1 MVALVK
7 KLKVGK
13 ISKEESTS
21 KEIINYWQKRKE
33 RLRIIIS
40 IVFVSLIV
48 FGLEKA
54 SPNYSLS
61 GIFSEYLVKNSDF
74 LQSIIENKNAILSF
88 FISDV
93 NDLFLKK
100 PIKYFAFFTIISIV
114 LYKVV
119 YEDPLSKTD
128 YLAKIY
134 TEETSA
140 RWKNPELNF
149 YSSILPSNNLYTKC
163 GTCINKDCT
172 NRLNKGDKIQLAK
185 WGKILPNLNKTTIYN
200 LLEETHK
207 CRKALFLK
215 YGFFLSG
222 FFLLAIYILFRFFE
236 YFHLGVKNPNYPLLI
251 IIGSYLF
258 LSFWFSHSK
267 KISLGQDPE
276 LTGPWI
282 SFNQAVENL
291 YTSVDYH
298 EQFEKHICDFQIR
311 HGKYKP
317 SKDKM
322 AVSLIPSEI
331 YQADITKLSF
341 TLDILND
348 HVRKK
353 SAKFLAGEIENY
365 HSGTAPIEC
374 LLEAL
379 HLLYCS
385 LYDNIKFR
393 VTIFIFDE
401 DNDNLTPWIYCH
413 SDGFEFRSLNDEG
426 FCKISDQEIDLKKS
440 LAYKSAVEKM
450 PFCGCGKEIE
460 IYNGQN
466 EHLKSIHTY
475 PVCFDEEQQ
484 EALRGAEIE
493 LSNCF
498 AVISVDSD
506 NEDVFSTENKF
517 LNDLTIKNF
526 AERILFETS
535 LTIHKLR
542 IAEGGS
548 HV

>member
-1 MVALVK
+1 MVSLVK
-7 KLKVGK
+7 KLNVGK
-13 ISKEESTS
+13 ISIEENTS

-40 IVFVSLIV
+40 VLFVSLII

-61 GIFSEYLVKNSDF
+61 GIFSEYVVKNSDL
-74 LQSIIENKNAILSF
+74 LQSIIENKNAIVSF
-88 FISDV
+88 FISDI
-93 NDLFLKK
+93 DELFLKN
-100 PIKYFAFFTIISIV
+100 PIKYSVFFGIIIIV
-114 LYKVV
+114 LYKVI
-119 YEDPLSKTD
+119 YEDPLSKTE

-134 TEETSA
+134 NEESSA
-140 RWKNPELNF
+140 RWKYPELNF
-149 YSSILPSNNLYTKC
+149 YASILPSNNLHTKC
-163 GTCINKDCT
+163 GTCINGNCT
-172 NRLNKGDKIQLAK
+172 NRIDKGDKLQLTK
-185 WGKILPNLNKTTIYN
+185 WGKIFPNLNQSTVYN
-200 LLEETHK
+200 ILEATHK

-222 FFLLAIYILFRFFE
+222 FFLLAIYILSRFFE
-236 YFHLGVKNPNYPLLI
+236 NFHLEFTNHNYPLLLLV
-251 IIGSYLF
+251 GAYLF

-282 SFNQAVENL
+282 SFGQAIENL
-291 YTSVDYH
+291 HTSVDYH
-298 EQFEKHICDFQIR
+298 EQFEKYICNYQIR

-317 SKDKM
+317 SKDKT

-331 YQADITKLSF
+331 YETDITKLSF

-365 HSGTAPIEC
+365 HSGNAPIED

-385 LYDNIKFR
+385 LHDNIKFR
-393 VTIFIFDE
+393 AAVFVFDE
-401 DNDNLTPWIYCH
+401 EDEKLTPWIYCH
-413 SDGFEFRSLNDEG
+413 SDGFEFRSINDQG
-426 FCKISDQEIDLKKS
+426 LCKIPDQEIDIKKS
-440 LAYKSAVEKM
+440 LAYKSAIEKL
-450 PFCGCGKEIE
+450 PFCGSGKEIE

-475 PVCFDEEQQ
+475 PVCFDEKQQ
-484 EALRGAEIE
+484 EALGDVGIE

-498 AVISVDSD
+498 AVISIDSD
-506 NEDVFSTENKF
+506 NENVFSTENKF

-542 IAEGGS
+542 FSEGGS